1 MGRKG
6 GRNAP
11 FLYGDLTQDSEVTR
25 CFIADRRQNG
35 VHMNSL
41 NLNAYKESGEGE
53 PP

>member
-11 FLYGDLTQDSEVTR
+11 FLYEGLTQHSEVTR
-25 CFIADRRQNG
+25 CFIADRGQNG
-35 VHMNSL
+35 GRINPL
-41 NLNAYKESGEGE
+41 NLNAFKESGEGE